1 MISSEVNTVRRAPVI
16 YGLLFIAS
24 YLSFVIYMKP
34 GVNFY
39 GGLAG
44 GVKDVVPV
52 LRQAA
57 GLSAQ
62 EPAADVTG
70 RAEQTAAVRKSV
82 KDVSGAS
89 QSDELPPLQPV
100 TLNIDY
106 SSPQNAFAA
115 LDTLVQSDER
125 PEYRLA
131 AVGALR
137 ALMANS
143 DQGGQ
148 IKETLR
154 IAATDGDPRVAAAAS
169 EAYKEALS
177 ISMSR

>member
-1 MISSEVNTVRRAPVI
+1 MRRSPVI
-16 YGLLFIAS
+16 YGLLFVAS
-24 YLSFVIYMKP
+24 YLSFVVYMKP
-34 GVNFY
+34 VANVSAGLSDGVM
-39 GGLAG
+39 
-44 GVKDVVPV
+44 KVVPI
-52 LRQAA
+52 LRKAA

-62 EPAADVTG
+62 EPVAAGGSGPADH
-70 RAEQTAAVRKSV
+70 AAVVRKSG
-82 KDVSGAS
+82 KEVSGAS
-89 QSDELPPLQPV
+89 QTDELPPLQPV

-115 LDTLVQSDER
+115 LDTLVQSDDR

-137 ALMANS
+137 SLMANS
-143 DQGGQ
+143 DQGGR

-169 EAYKEALS
+169 EAYKEALA
-177 ISMSR
+177 ISVAR